1 MTITLEEVLTGYQTL
16 QKLRK
21 QQIPVVAAFYL
32 NKIEDF
38 YKKENAN
45 FAEAY
50 KEFVKRYG
58 EKDEEGNIKFDE
70 SQNPIFDKNTIKERN
85 KEYYDLITTKI
96 EIPNIK
102 ISVSLFD
109 KAEITPEELS
119 PIMPFLTE

>member
-58 EKDEEGNIKFDE
+58 EKDEKGNVKFDE
-70 SQNPIFDKNTIKERN
+70 SQNPIFDKSTIKERN